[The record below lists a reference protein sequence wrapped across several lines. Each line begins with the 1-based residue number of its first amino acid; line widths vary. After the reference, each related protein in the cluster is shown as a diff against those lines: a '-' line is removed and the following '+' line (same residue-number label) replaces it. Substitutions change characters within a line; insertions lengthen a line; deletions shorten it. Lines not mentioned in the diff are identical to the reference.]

1 MIPLAHS
8 TDCPGI
14 IVRSVADIGMM
25 LQVLAGYDA
34 RDHTS
39 ALVPGDDYLGG
50 SSMIAAPRIALMMGG
65 EFLQKSNDE
74 VRANVRATADKFAHA
89 GARIDE
95 VEPPPSL
102 ADMSEAFWRV
112 LAAEAAAHHR
122 EEIERHPEGFDP
134 RTREL
139 LRKGL
144 AMPAMKYLR
153 ALAVRRE
160 FRRDV
165 TEILHRYDAVL
176 VPSVPT
182 PAPLGLDSTGDP
194 VFNNPWSMA
203 GNPVVGL
210 PSGLSASGLPLAVQ
224 IVGDAFDESR
234 LLALARWCEGV
245 LAFAETPALMKA

>member
-1 MIPLAHS
+1 
-8 TDCPGI
+8 
-14 IVRSVADIGMM
+14 
-25 LQVLAGYDA
+25 
-34 RDHTS
+34 
-39 ALVPGDDYLGG
+39 
-50 SSMIAAPRIALMMGG
+50 
-65 EFLQKSNDE
+65 
-74 VRANVRATADKFAHA
+74 
-89 GARIDE
+89 
-95 VEPPPSL
+95 
-102 ADMSEAFWRV
+102 MSEAFWRV